1 MAIPLLSPFP
11 RRVLPAGRLGE
22 KAGPFEASGGAGGTC
37 DSTAQIRVSCTA
49 SHAGPCVALGT
60 RGVHE
65 WPDHAVPVSYS
76 WAAVS
81 SWERLED
88 GEKANPA

>member
-22 KAGPFEASGGAGGTC
+22 KAGPFKASRGAGETC

-49 SHAGPCVALGT
+49 SHTGLCEALGT
-60 RGVHE
+60 HGVCE

-76 WAAVS
+76 WAAAS
-81 SWERLED
+81 SWERLEHR
-88 GEKANPA
+88 EKANPA